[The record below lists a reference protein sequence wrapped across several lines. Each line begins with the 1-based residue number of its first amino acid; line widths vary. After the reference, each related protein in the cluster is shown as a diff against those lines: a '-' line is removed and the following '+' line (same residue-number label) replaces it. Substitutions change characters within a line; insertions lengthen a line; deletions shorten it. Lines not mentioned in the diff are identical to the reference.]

1 MRKRVG
7 NGNKAAASLSY
18 TDASAC
24 EIVLVR
30 ARIDLNKVYTAQKM
44 CVLRISRGIELEG
57 RKGERARERERER
70 EERERGERWT
80 HVQKERVNSAK
91 SRGTEIARCDGGR
104 TERAATL

>member
-44 CVLRISRGIELEG
+44 CVLRMSRGIELEG

-70 EERERGERWT
+70 GERWT
-80 HVQKERVNSAK
+80 HVQKKRVNSAK